1 VNQTLGEFM
10 LRFNDVLARSG
21 SGRIMMDMD
30 MGRPLASDA
39 KVSDDESTL
48 FCRTTNCLTL
58 RIATVLINRD
68 MAYDAF
74 SYELEK
80 ALSDP
85 RVR

>member
-21 SGRIMMDMD
+21 SGKIMMD

-58 RIATVLINRD
+58 RIATV
-68 MAYDAF
+68 
-74 SYELEK
+74 
-80 ALSDP
+80 
-85 RVR
+85 